1 MNSALYQDKAS
12 AVLAPSPNQLMSQT
26 AAGNNWSS
34 HHNPHSLRVNSPQL
48 APSLAS
54 ASASASALVPSNPPQ
69 LNTVSVPRPPPD
81 SLYSS
86 GASSGG
92 GGLTDGRSTNATN
105 SVRTTSTGQTSP
117 PGSAG
122 RASGGGPDLHIDS
135 ANNRRALLMEEALA
149 KHYTFLKAYLARSY
163 KDDQNTTRTN
173 RAKDKLLRLTIIQ
186 FRELSTDVYD
196 ESQRREDEKYRGGQ
210 GIAGKAVP
218 PYLPPKKN
226 FHPKR
231 NSARQKLATLPIDR
245 FRQLATDVLYE
256 LERRYP
262 RFLSGSDVDRIAS
275 PTFSTVSS
283 NIPSRTR
290 TPNGSMGGS
299 NIAAMYASGVSQGSY
314 NGNAANSASS
324 APPPGGLLGVPT
336 EGNAGASSNSS
347 NKNDN
352 NALRPLPKTSQ
363 SNVIVPKKST
373 MVEDDDDQS
382 DDDED
387 AFGLEKAANSSAAAA
402 QAREVINDVELMDRG
417 ANMFSSG

>member
-1 MNSALYQDKAS
+1 
-12 AVLAPSPNQLMSQT
+12 MSQT

-34 HHNPHSLRVNSPQL
+34 HQNPHSLRINSPQL
-48 APSLAS
+48 APAPAS
-54 ASASASALVPSNPPQ
+54 ASASASALGPARPPQ
-69 LNTVSVPRPPPD
+69 LNTASVPRQPPD

-122 RASGGGPDLHIDS
+122 RASGGGPDFHIDS
-135 ANNRRALLMEEALA
+135 ANTRRALLMEEALA

-163 KDDQNTTRTN
+163 KEDQSTTRTN

-262 RFLSGSDVDRIAS
+262 RFLTGADADRIAS

-314 NGNAANSASS
+314 NGYRANSASS
-324 APPPGGLLGVPT
+324 GPPPVGLLGVPT
-336 EGNAGASSNSS
+336 DGDTSANGDNSNGGNN
-347 NKNDN
+347 NKV
-352 NALRPLPKTSQ
+352 LRPLPKTSQ

-387 AFGLEKAANSSAAAA
+387 AFGLEKAANGSAAAA
-402 QAREVINDVELMDRG
+402 QAREVTINYD
-417 ANMFSSG
+417 

>member
-1 MNSALYQDKAS
+1 MNTALYQDKAS
-12 AVLAPSPNQLMSQT
+12 SSLAHSVNQLMSQT

-34 HHNPHSLRVNSPQL
+34 YHNPHSLRINSPQP
-48 APSLAS
+48 APSSVS
-54 ASASASALVPSNPPQ
+54 ASGSASGSALGPSKPPQ
-69 LNTVSVPRPPPD
+69 LNTASVPRPPPD

-86 GASSGG
+86 GASSSG

-122 RASGGGPDLHIDS
+122 RASRGGGPDLYIDS
-135 ANNRRALLMEEALA
+135 ANTRRALLMEEALA

-163 KDDQNTTRTN
+163 KEDQNTTRTN

-218 PYLPPKKN
+218 SYLPPKKN

-262 RFLSGSDVDRIAS
+262 RFLTGADADRIAS

-299 NIAAMYASGVSQGSY
+299 NIASMYASGVSQGSY
-314 NGNAANSASS
+314 NGNRANSATS
-324 APPPGGLLGVPT
+324 GLPLVGMLGVPT
-336 EGNAGASSNSS
+336 EGDAGANGNSININNNNNNNINNS
-347 NKNDN
+347 

-363 SNVIVPKKST
+363 SNIIVPKKST
-373 MVEDDDDQS
+373 LVEDDDDDQS

-402 QAREVINDVELMDRG
+402 QAREVIVR
-417 ANMFSSG
+417 